1 MSPSISSF
9 ASGLVGIGVMSGEGT
24 NELPGAGVAP
34 GTEGAT
40 GTNGTEGEGTTGVV
54 GVISGFFS
62 SLMDSERGASYTFPA
77 QSSI

>member
-1 MSPSISSF
+1 
-9 ASGLVGIGVMSGEGT
+9 MSGEGT
-24 NELPGAGVAP
+24 NEPPGAGVMPGAGVVP

-40 GTNGTEGEGTTGVV
+40 GTNGTEGEGTTGVA

>member
-1 MSPSISSF
+1 
-9 ASGLVGIGVMSGEGT
+9 MSGEGT
-24 NELPGAGVAP
+24 NEPPGAGVAP

-40 GTNGTEGEGTTGVV
+40 GTNGTEGTEGEGTTGVV